1 MKIFIAGIMQGSKI
15 GLELHSQDYR
25 KQLKSA
31 LTRAFPNSTIYDP
44 FESNRN
50 SLYYTPEMGKKVFLT
65 HNRMCGTEIDVLIAF
80 VPEASMGTSIE
91 IWEAWKNGAVV
102 LTISPLSSNWA
113 VKFLSDAIYPNLES
127 FLQQLGSGEIS
138 RLIEQRRPRS
148 TKRSLENLESLGIES
163 N

>member
-80 VPEASMGTSIE
+80 VLKRLWGR
-91 IWEAWKNGAVV
+91 
-102 LTISPLSSNWA
+102 LSKFGKRGKWRCCSN
-113 VKFLSDAIYPNLES
+113 N
-127 FLQQLGSGEIS
+127 
-138 RLIEQRRPRS
+138 
-148 TKRSLENLESLGIES
+148 
-163 N
+163 